1 MIAVSL
7 IPNTLIRLSAVAIC
21 CALLAG
27 CGTSEKDAL
36 KELKWSYSD
45 DGVQIQV
52 QADPAL
58 NQAKGQP
65 HMLTLAVVQME
76 DPNGF
81 TALTANAAKLK
92 TLLLSDSP
100 PQGVLAIKRIFIAPG
115 ETRSLKLERVEKAQY
130 IGLAA
135 GYDHLDPARCTRL
148 YRVGVEV
155 DSSGLI
161 IKSRT
166 ATPEPLKIELR
177 LGPDGIQES
186 PGSKPQPVEPTK
198 PKAGLVPAPAPAP
211 AATPAS
217 APATSSPTSNA
228 TPSDAK

>member
-1 MIAVSL
+1 MSL
-7 IPNTLIRLSAVAIC
+7 IPNALTRWLIAAVC
-21 CALLAG
+21 CAVLAG
-27 CGTSEKDAL
+27 CGTSEKEAL

-65 HMLTLAVVQME
+65 HMLTLVVVQME

-81 TALTANAAKLK
+81 TALTSNAAKLK

-100 PQGVLAIKRIFIAPG
+100 PQGVLSIKRIFIAPG

-198 PKAGLVPAPAPAP
+198 PKAGLVPAPAPAT
-211 AATPAS
+211 TPAS
-217 APATSSPTSNA
+217 APVSAPATGSPTSNV